1 MRESNAQKSEG
12 SKMTPKQRFIIIMT
26 AIICIT
32 MVGLAFSDAWRA
44 AA

>member
-12 SKMTPKQRFIIIMT
+12 IEMTPKQRFIIIMT
-26 AIICIT
+26 AIICTT
-32 MVGLAFSDAWRA
+32 MVGLAFSDALRA